1 MRYLYL
7 PMAVAAF
14 AACDNTPTEYATPV
28 VVSGINAKTD
38 AQRNH
43 TTQLRG
49 EEEVPPRETPAVGNA
64 VFHISKDGNSV
75 DYRVIVA
82 NIENVFMSHIHI
94 GPAGSNGP
102 IAVWLYP
109 STAPVPGAPGG
120 GPINGLIASG
130 TFTAADLTAAAGAW
144 DGTWASLLAAIRS
157 GGAYTNVHT
166 NDGIDPPN
174 TGPGDFPGGEIR
186 GQFKG
191 Q

>member
-7 PMAVAAF
+7 PMAFAAF

-82 NIENVFMSHIHI
+82 NIENVFMSHIHMQAP
-94 GPAGSNGP
+94 GQNGP
-102 IAVWLYP
+102 IVVWLYP
-109 STAPVPGAPGG
+109 STAPVPGPLGAGRTDG
-120 GPINGLIASG
+120 VLAEG
-130 TFTAADLTAAAGAW
+130 TITAANLVGPLAGHPLSDLVDAMSTG
-144 DGTWASLLAAIRS
+144 R
-157 GGAYTNVHT
+157 AYVNLHT
-166 NDGIDPPN
+166 NDGVDGVD
-174 TGPGDFPGGEIR
+174 TGAGDFPGGEIR
-186 GQFKG
+186 ADIS
-191 Q
+191 